1 MLGLPSRNVWLY
13 LKIIE
18 IKQRVEQTNDEFV
31 NRQSFSLFTNKYQD
45 QGKMKNK
52 FNRQG
57 NRFGSRE
64 KSKAKGGANS
74 SKGTPTSK
82 EIELATKAYLSEGGK
97 IDRVALNHGNAEK
110 EVFRANLE
118 ADSRLGMG
126 TLVDDSWDC
135 WENKDYDSNPTG
147 SGM

>member
-1 MLGLPSRNVWLY
+1 MVVFRE
-13 LKIIE
+13 LKSKKDI
-18 IKQRVEQTNDEFV
+18 EQTNDELV
-31 NRQSFSLFTNKYQD
+31 NRQFFSLLTNKY

-82 EIELATKAYLSEGGK
+82 EIELATQAYLSEGGK

>member
-1 MLGLPSRNVWLY
+1 
-13 LKIIE
+13 
-18 IKQRVEQTNDEFV
+18 
-31 NRQSFSLFTNKYQD
+31 
-45 QGKMKNK
+45 MKNN

-57 NRFGSRE
+57 NRFGSHK

-74 SKGTPTSK
+74 SKGHPTSK
-82 EIELATKAYLSEGGK
+82 EIELATQAYLSEGGK
-97 IDRVALNHGNAEK
+97 IDRVSLNHGNSEK

-118 ADSRLGMG
+118 PDSRLGMG

-147 SGM
+147 SGI

>member
-1 MLGLPSRNVWLY
+1 
-13 LKIIE
+13 
-18 IKQRVEQTNDEFV
+18 
-31 NRQSFSLFTNKYQD
+31 
-45 QGKMKNK
+45 MKNK

-64 KSKAKGGANS
+64 KNKEKGGANS
-74 SKGTPTSK
+74 SKVHPTSK
-82 EIELATKAYLSEGGK
+82 EIELATQAYLSEGGK
-97 IDRVALNHGNAEK
+97 IDRVSLNQDNAGK

-118 ADSRLGMG
+118 PDSRLGMG

-147 SGM
+147 SGI

>member
-1 MLGLPSRNVWLY
+1 
-13 LKIIE
+13 
-18 IKQRVEQTNDEFV
+18 
-31 NRQSFSLFTNKYQD
+31 
-45 QGKMKNK
+45 MKNK

-74 SKGTPTSK
+74 SKGHPTSK

-118 ADSRLGMG
+118 PESRLGMG

-147 SGM
+147 SGI

>member
-1 MLGLPSRNVWLY
+1 
-13 LKIIE
+13 
-18 IKQRVEQTNDEFV
+18 
-31 NRQSFSLFTNKYQD
+31 
-45 QGKMKNK
+45 MKNK
-52 FNRQG
+52 FNRQS

-64 KSKAKGGANS
+64 KSKGKGNANS

-82 EIELATKAYLSEGGK
+82 EIELATQAYLSDGGK
-97 IDRVALNHGNAEK
+97 IDRVALNHGKAEK

-147 SGM
+147 SGI

>member
-1 MLGLPSRNVWLY
+1 
-13 LKIIE
+13 
-18 IKQRVEQTNDEFV
+18 V
-31 NRQSFSLFTNKYQD
+31 NRQFFSLLTDKYQD

-57 NRFGSRE
+57 NRFGPRE
-64 KSKAKGGANS
+64 KSKGKGNANS

-82 EIELATKAYLSEGGK
+82 EIELATQAYLSDGGK
-97 IDRVALNHGNAEK
+97 IDRVALNHGKAEK
-110 EVFRANLE
+110 EVFRANVE

-147 SGM
+147 SGI

>member
-1 MLGLPSRNVWLY
+1 M
-13 LKIIE
+13 
-18 IKQRVEQTNDEFV
+18 
-31 NRQSFSLFTNKYQD
+31 NRQFFRLLTNKYQD

-57 NRFGSRE
+57 NRFRSSE

-74 SKGTPTSK
+74 SKGHPTSK
-82 EIELATKAYLSEGGK
+82 EIELATQAYLSEGGK

-118 ADSRLGMG
+118 PESRLGMG

>member
-1 MLGLPSRNVWLY
+1 MKSN
-13 LKIIE
+13 KD
-18 IKQRVEQTNDEFV
+18 VEQTNDELV
-31 NRQSFSLFTNKYQD
+31 NRQFFSLLTNKYQD

-118 ADSRLGMG
+118 PDSRLGMG

-147 SGM
+147 SGI

>member
-1 MLGLPSRNVWLY
+1 
-13 LKIIE
+13 
-18 IKQRVEQTNDEFV
+18 
-31 NRQSFSLFTNKYQD
+31 
-45 QGKMKNK
+45 MKNK

-57 NRFGSRE
+57 NRFESRE
-64 KSKAKGGANS
+64 KSKGNANANS

-82 EIELATKAYLSEGGK
+82 EIELATQAYLSEGGK
-97 IDRVALNHGNAEK
+97 IDRGALNHGNAEK

-118 ADSRLGMG
+118 PDSRLGMG

-147 SGM
+147 SGI